1 MSNNY
6 FPGQGFVNF
15 LFTTQETQ
23 YNSPEPEPQQ
33 NTNVVYAE
41 PLYENNGNNEYNH
54 ENTQLKNKIKSLED
68 EIRKL
73 KHENENLKAR
83 ITVENKIEKIYENS
97 PSLEKIEEMI
107 LNLAEKI
114 RN

>member
-6 FPGQGFVNF
+6 FPGQGLVNF

-33 NTNVVYAE
+33 NPNVVYAE
-41 PLYENNGNNEYNH
+41 PLYENNEYSNENA
-54 ENTQLKNKIKSLED
+54 QLKNKIKSLED

-97 PSLEKIEEMI
+97 PSLEKIEEMV

>member
-6 FPGQGFVNF
+6 FPGQGLVNF
-15 LFTTQETQ
+15 LFTSQETQ

-33 NTNVVYAE
+33 DPNVVYAE
-41 PLYENNGNNEYNH
+41 PLYENDINNHKH
-54 ENTQLKNKIKSLED
+54 ENTKLKNKIKSLED

-97 PSLEKIEEMI
+97 PSLEKIEEMV